1 MHDKNDHNHNHRTH
15 EIPFIADCNHF
26 TRKNARFR
34 APTPSLI
41 QTPCNIHATIAN
53 TLLPKIIISLR
64 HQFPSSPLP
73 IVTTSLPYHFPS
85 LQPPSV
91 PTSQNHHAPF
101 VTTSQNHH
109 IFPLSALPFVTISL
123 NFPPPFIKINSFVIY
138 CYLV

>member
-1 MHDKNDHNHNHRTH
+1 MHDKNDHNRNHRTH

-41 QTPCNIHATIAN
+41 QAPCNIHATIAN

-85 LQPPSV
+85 LQHPSV

-101 VTTSQNHH
+101 VTTPKITIYSLCHH
-109 IFPLSALPFVTISL
+109 FPSSPFPLISHRPSSKSIL
-123 NFPPPFIKINSFVIY
+123 
-138 CYLV
+138 L